1 MGGRRG
7 LRWHLDLK
15 LSLVVTSALPRAAR
29 SSAPAR
35 SLSPVAREA
44 DEARVAGECPRP
56 GDMTPARVDPAIC
69 WKDVRGA
76 GGDAGAWRSE
86 RTREDALGARR
97 RPHVR
102 PPPAVLASSAAAPT
116 ARLHPVQAEQAGW
129 APAAQTGREH
139 LEPSLFMW
147 GVNYIL
153 ENGCFAN
160 LQSSNGPK
168 HMLSQHL
175 PKCSGIKYW

>member
-1 MGGRRG
+1 M
-7 LRWHLDLK
+7 
-15 LSLVVTSALPRAAR
+15 
-29 SSAPAR
+29 
-35 SLSPVAREA
+35 AREA

-56 GDMTPARVDPAIC
+56 GDVTPARVDPAVC

-76 GGDAGAWRSE
+76 GGDAGAGRRE
-86 RTREDALGARR
+86 RGREDALGAGRR
-97 RPHVR
+97 VQCCW
-102 PPPAVLASSAAAPT
+102 PPSQAP
-116 ARLHPVQAEQAGW
+116 LGAGGAGGFGSRSPNRW
-129 APAAQTGREH
+129 EH

-153 ENGCFAN
+153 ETGCFAN

-168 HMLSQHL
+168 NMLSQHL